1 MQNVMNGPTFS
12 RPGRVPPGARGLLL
26 ALVLGAGLCL
36 AWASPARAARSNL
49 RYLDFY
55 RDDERELVERLS
67 LEEKI
72 GQILIFGF
80 QGTGLDE
87 DYRRW
92 LAEGR
97 LGNLKLFLRNVEST
111 EQVRALTDLACE
123 LAARSPAGIPPF
135 IATDLEGGVV
145 NHLRVLEQAAA
156 PAAGLVGAVGDQAYS
171 AAASRAIALT
181 LHELGINMNFAPS
194 VDILTSM
201 DNQVIGTRSYAS
213 DPGEVYRMA
222 VPFLEE
228 HRKLG
233 ILCAVKHFP
242 GHGMTDFDSHVF
254 SLGVEVSREEMERV
268 HLLPYR
274 ELIGRGLVDGCM
286 GNYVIYNNIDPM
298 YPATFSAEIMDGLLR
313 GELGFRG
320 VAITDDLEMEG
331 SASYA
336 SDMVK
341 AFILAFRGGNDLIL
355 ISHTKEHQVRI
366 LEAAAH
372 LFRSGALSMEELDE
386 RVLRVLR
393 VKKRYLSRFYVRGG
407 SRAVRERWREQ
418 SGDALA
424 RGMDRGIVY
433 LSSRLE
439 EPVPEY
445 LARVSRE
452 GARGLI
458 LAPTVDF
465 ARLAERNLP
474 GWDLLYIRY
483 FPDPE
488 QNAALLAENRGR
500 LGGYD
505 LVLLGMGTTRQSPW
519 AEACAAAGV
528 PFIILSINNPA
539 LAMPYASRALFAAT
553 SFEPYRPAL
562 DALFEAVF
570 ETGVFSRRLPY
581 QQPPVSR
588 P

>member
-1 MQNVMNGPTFS
+1 MQNVM
-12 RPGRVPPGARGLLL
+12 PGTTCRSATRVPCFARRLLP
-26 ALVLGAGLCL
+26 ALFLGAGVCL
-36 AWASPARAARSNL
+36 AAAFPARAARSNL

-55 RDDERELVERLS
+55 RDDERELVERMS

-80 QGTGLDE
+80 QGTELDE
-87 DYRRW
+87 DYRSW
-92 LAEGR
+92 LAGGR
-97 LGNLKLFLRNVEST
+97 LGNLKLFLRNVESAG
-111 EQVRALTDLACE
+111 QVRALTGLACE

-145 NHLRVLEQAAA
+145 NHLRVLEGPAP
-156 PAAGLVGAVGDQAYS
+156 PAAGLVGAVGDPAYS
-171 AAASRAIALT
+171 AASARSIALT
-181 LHELGINMNFAPS
+181 LHDLGINMNFAPC
-194 VDILTSM
+194 VDILTNM

-274 ELIGRGLVDGCM
+274 ELIDRGLVDGCM

-298 YPATFSAEIMDGLLR
+298 YPATFSSEIMDGLLR

-320 VAITDDLEMEG
+320 VAVTDDLEMEG

-366 LEAAAH
+366 LDAAAH
-372 LFRSGALSMEELDE
+372 LFRSGALSVDELDE

-393 VKKRYLSRFYVRGG
+393 VKKRYLARFYVRGG
-407 SRAVRERWREQ
+407 SGTVRERWREQ
-418 SGDALA
+418 AGETLE
-424 RGMDRGIVY
+424 RGVDRGIVC
-433 LSSRLE
+433 LASRLE
-439 EPVPEY
+439 GPVPEY
-445 LARVSRE
+445 LARVSGK
-452 GARGLI
+452 GARGLV
-458 LAPTVDF
+458 LAPTADF
-465 ARLAERNLP
+465 ARLASRYLP
-474 GWDLLYIRY
+474 GWDVLYIRY
-483 FPDPE
+483 FPEPE
-488 QNAALLAENRGR
+488 GNAALLEENRGR
-500 LGGYD
+500 LKSYD
-505 LVLLGMGTTRQSPW
+505 LVLLGMGTVRQKPW
-519 AEACAAAGV
+519 AAACAGAGV

-570 ETGVFSRRLPY
+570 ETGAFSRGLPY
-581 QQPPVSR
+581 QPR